1 VFYLEKKKI
10 VWLREMLC
18 RRIVEGDGGSCPFC
32 RRKLK
37 KVRRIFTV

>member
-1 VFYLEKKKI
+1 MVEGDA
-10 VWLREMLC
+10 VSQ
-18 RRIVEGDGGSCPFC
+18 EGDGGSCPFC

>member
-1 VFYLEKKKI
+1 
-10 VWLREMLC
+10 MLC